1 MDGCRLAL
9 GIDEAMTL
17 TVGTCWSVPNLFVT
31 LTAHCSALRPVCF
44 CGVCSQKQ
52 CMPAGAQLGI
62 TRKLIYAFNNVT
74 RRPAVM
80 ETVSML
86 VGGYYGYGLIVQLRS
101 TEEGSNLQMQKPRR
115 REAASTWGHVKSVG
129 TRSRV
134 PVDFNGGAVG

>member
-1 MDGCRLAL
+1 MHARG
-9 GIDEAMTL
+9 
-17 TVGTCWSVPNLFVT
+17 
-31 LTAHCSALRPVCF
+31 RPAWHHKETDLCI
-44 CGVCSQKQ
+44 QQ
-52 CMPAGAQLGI
+52 CYEKTG
-62 TRKLIYAFNNVT
+62 
-74 RRPAVM
+74 AVM